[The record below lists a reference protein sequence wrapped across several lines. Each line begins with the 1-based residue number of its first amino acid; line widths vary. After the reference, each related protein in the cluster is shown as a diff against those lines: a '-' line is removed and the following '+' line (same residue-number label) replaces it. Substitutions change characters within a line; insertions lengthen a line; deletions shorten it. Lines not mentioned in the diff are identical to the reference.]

1 MKLSEMNGGEEG
13 GGEGGERKYKTETKK
28 RGGETQTE
36 ENLILENYLNLE
48 IKSEKH
54 NKMLVVQKVVEVA
67 F

>member
-1 MKLSEMNGGEEG
+1 MKLSEMNGGEEREAG
-13 GGEGGERKYKTETKK
+13 GNIRQKQRRE
-28 RGGETQTE
+28 GGETQTE